1 MHNKIPKE
9 MTNMYLR
16 FVNST
21 GINNIKIKN
30 IFKKVTPYINLTSDR
45 KPDVDL
51 GLNISVVSCIIQT
64 M

>member
-1 MHNKIPKE
+1 
-9 MTNMYLR
+9 MYLI

-21 GINNIKIKN
+21 GMDNIKIES
-30 IFKKVTPYINLTSDR
+30 IFKNVTQYVNLALDR
-45 KPDVDL
+45 KPDVDP